1 MLYNVVLVSA
11 VQQNESATCIHI
23 SMLSFRPTPLGLH
36 RALMLT
42 ILKVFI
48 DFVTI
53 LFLFV
58 FFGHEVPG
66 ILAPRPWMEPAPPVL
81 GRQSLNYW
89 IAREVP
95 E

>member
-1 MLYNVVLVSA
+1 
-11 VQQNESATCIHI
+11 
-23 SMLSFRPTPLGLH
+23 
-36 RALMLT
+36 MLT
-42 ILKVFI
+42 IFKVFI

-53 LFLFV
+53 LFLFG
-58 FFGHEVPG
+58 FFGHEGPG